1 MASTFYQLYGR
12 RIMCPANEIAARGGV
27 AVDLLAD
34 TIAVVFAN
42 ITVPGAN
49 LYTFSQT
56 HNMFDDLLP
65 TTAIF
70 GDGGPNIPYSGGEP
84 LLNPSV
90 SVASV
95 FDADDTIMTGV
106 QDGIGVTAEGEA
118 LIIYKIG
125 GAADTSPLIAFIDS
139 FAPITFNDGNVTIQW
154 NAAGI
159 FQLIP

>member
-42 ITVPGAN
+42 ITAPGTN
-49 LYTFSQT
+49 LYVFSQT
-56 HNMFDDLLP
+56 HNMFDDLTP
-65 TTAIF
+65 ATAIF
-70 GDGGPNIPYSGGEP
+70 GDGGPSIPYNGGEP
-84 LLNPSV
+84 ILSPTV
-90 SVASV
+90 STASV
-95 FDADDTIMTGV
+95 FDAADTVMTAV
-106 QDGIGVTAEGEA
+106 AAGIGVTAEGEA

-125 GAADTSPLIAFIDS
+125 ASAAASPLIAFIDS
-139 FAPITFNDGNVTIQW
+139 FSAITFNGGNVTIQW

>member
-1 MASTFYQLYGR
+1 MASAFYRLYGR
-12 RIMCPANEIAARGGV
+12 RMLSLSGATGLD
-27 AVDLLAD
+27 VDVLTD

-42 ITVPGAN
+42 ITAPGAN

-56 HNMFDDLLP
+56 HDMFDDLSP
-65 TTAIF
+65 ATAIF
-70 GDGGPNIPYSGGEP
+70 GDGGPSIPYSGGEP
-84 LLNPSV
+84 ILSPTL

-95 FDADDTIMTGV
+95 FDAADTVMTAV
-106 QDGIGVTAEGEA
+106 AAGIGVTAEGEA

-125 GAADTSPLIAFIDS
+125 GAANASPLIAFIDS
-139 FAPITFNDGNVTIQW
+139 FSAITFNGGNVTIQW